1 MRGGRERTAFQY
13 KNKKFQQA
21 FMQELSMKNSN
32 NTSMNNGAGSP
43 QGTSCG
49 GHQLATLSYCNINN
63 LPASRDQID
72 IPDYNALIE
81 LQNQLKREHMKLEE
95 KLLRRDG
102 GSDGSKPSYQKNG
115 DSSNIMIIKD
125 SVSGTSASTQVPM
138 ASSIASGSS
147 GSVLQNG
154 YGPVESKS
162 LKSTLS
168 LNGKLMPLMTSE
180 YVKKKNL
187 LL

>member
-32 NTSMNNGAGSP
+32 NTSMHNGAGSP
-43 QGTSCG
+43 HAMSG
-49 GHQLATLSYCNINN
+49 GHQQVTLSYCNINN

-95 KLLRRDG
+95 KLMRREGGADG
-102 GSDGSKPSYQKNG
+102 AKPSSQKNG
-115 DSSNIMIIKD
+115 ECSNVIIIKE
-125 SVSGTSASTQVPM
+125 SVSGASASTQGPL
-138 ASSIASGSS
+138 ASSIASGCS

-162 LKSTLS
+162 LTSTLS
-168 LNGKLMPLMTSE
+168 LNGKLMPLVTSE
-180 YVKKKNL
+180 YTKKKNL